1 MGKIEKKKTG
11 EKRDDERERN
21 EEGGQGGGVGGTGEG
36 KAYSSD
42 RQNTIRVALRTAIV
56 GSAMTGLL
64 LIPGEK

>member
-1 MGKIEKKKTG
+1 MGKIEKRKTG
-11 EKRDDERERN
+11 EKRRENGCEREK
-21 EEGGQGGGVGGTGEG
+21 EKGEG
-36 KAYSSD
+36 KVYSSD

>member
-1 MGKIEKKKTG
+1 MGKIEKRKDERRET
-11 EKRDDERERN
+11 RREREREN
-21 EEGGQGGGVGGTGEG
+21 QARRREKGEG
-36 KAYSSD
+36 KVYSSD

>member
-1 MGKIEKKKTG
+1 MGKIEKRK
-11 EKRDDERERN
+11 DERRETRREREN
-21 EEGGQGGGVGGTGEG
+21 QARRREKGEG
-36 KAYSSD
+36 KVYSSD

>member
-1 MGKIEKKKTG
+1 MGKIEKRKDESR
-11 EKRDDERERN
+11 EKRGERENQARRW
-21 EEGGQGGGVGGTGEG
+21 EKGEG
-36 KAYSSD
+36 KVYSSD